1 MFCFVCLFFL
11 TPQRRWS
18 SHFWGILCSARVSG
32 ITRRLLRNTFLFFSS
47 QTDSVL
53 MRLFG
58 STYSSE
64 LDAESPLAPDSSTF
78 KTSVSAKPSFL
89 FLSLW
94 FSRSS
99 VRLLSSSRS
108 HSSVRRLV
116 FQAEHGAVDRCDA
129 FLKPAFWNLLAE
141 PLGLLPWH
149 LTKIK
154 IWAFSTKMLFILLA
168 FCLHSALN
176 KSQGNLGDVTQT
188 CFLNSFNMLPG
199 SSIYTVTVHD
209 GRPPRPT

>member
-1 MFCFVCLFFL
+1 MNLLLKVLLRSLCFVLFVCFFNTAETLIKSFL
-11 TPQRRWS
+11 G
-18 SHFWGILCSARVSG
+18 HFVFSEGLWNHEAIVEEHFS
-32 ITRRLLRNTFLFFSS
+32 FFSA

-64 LDAESPLAPDSSTF
+64 LDAESPLAADSSTF

-129 FLKPAFWNLLAE
+129 FLKPAFWNLLAV

-154 IWAFSTKMLFILLA
+154 I
-168 FCLHSALN
+168 
-176 KSQGNLGDVTQT
+176 
-188 CFLNSFNMLPG
+188 
-199 SSIYTVTVHD
+199 
-209 GRPPRPT
+209 